1 MGIILDDLTFL
12 YYNLISIFHDYIHDC
27 TRQGSGTARLN
38 VGLKKFHDNYVLDQ
52 SLTIFGG
59 GKKNKY
65 NQKGGVLVTDSEGIN
80 YNVYQSDL
88 KIGRNQ
94 NGEEIYFSFSLGKQ
108 VVINKEQNITPASP
122 DYVGISFSP
131 QRVVDLSQ
139 DSSQGFW
146 NPDKVEG
153 LGTRTRTDSGRDLD
167 LREDPQAVAQP
178 QSAIQSQSAIQP
190 ALDAKIFLRDVC
202 DNIKLMF
209 FGYGDWSALTPEF
222 YKIALNVLNS
232 KENLFEFHEITEA
245 KLIIYI
251 WKMVSNYTL
260 TEASI
265 PFIIAAANYDY
276 VAVQQLYSNIPHN
289 ALQIQGI
296 NLPEITNSNDKW
308 INLQMFQSIVGY
320 LKDDQQQ
327 LLQEFLI
334 SSNHVN
340 SIIFL
345 SVLSV
350 VISNAIL
357 TTPSLYLM
365 VTNHSRNPKYTI
377 GTVQDEDF
385 NELMDTANPK
395 IIIDSEA
402 ECLRLFDISLYYH
415 FDNITLNQ
423 AIAKSRLEFNET
435 AYKLFVKLN
444 SAPLKDETFEE
455 IYGNFLESIIIKC
468 YYEIL
473 SINFL
478 NDGTSV
484 FTFFKDDSLF
494 FSIVDKLIKMQN
506 YFESV
511 SPTDEIYG
519 IVSILTINYQNL
531 KEFLKYIINTDN
543 TFVILDLLSDAIT
556 ETITNSYY
564 SSSQSQKGG
573 AKSNSM
579 DDSSTNNMIGGKL
592 TGQQWSDI
600 NNFIDGATPEWV
612 NNIQT
617 LMITAWNMT
626 EKKVD
631 NPLNAS
637 NPNFYMQVL
646 ESIFDAFHD
655 ITEKDK
661 KTLEKSFKNGGSNM
675 FSTFPVNTTNTVK
688 RTPYV
693 VGGKNPPE
701 LEKLT
706 TEAILQLNSCLKNFK
721 KQLDVLRAQK
731 TTSSVK
737 SITDKKNK
745 LPDYPGVED
754 DIIVFNNVT
763 KMVATAGLMAVGF
776 IDSDAN
782 ILQCPY
788 QVASTGLDPAP
799 TRWRGI
805 PSELL
810 KMEIDILFKE
820 VVSNQYRIFD
830 DTNKLPG
837 SNLDERLELA
847 IKRIY
852 GEDNRVFIGDGA
864 GRDDINILKNSIINP
879 TTTQETYSQAIFS
892 KNSSFFTGTSIFE
905 IPSGFPQ
912 NYKPAIYI
920 DNALQNKN
928 PSLFDGEW
936 PNCTLCNVP
945 GFIDGWDAQ
954 CAWSTCDNP
963 QNPQNPGQ
971 PLNINFPFKVK
982 ELPVENGEI
991 KFEISSLS
999 GGQYT
1004 STLQR
1009 TSSTPNG
1016 LKINMNTTLQ
1026 HLGQPF
1032 GFICPDANITSSSA
1046 LEATRVY
1053 DKQLQ
1058 ILLFKF
1064 QQYRDFL
1071 KKDTTG
1077 TLVTYLNLFKLFLT
1091 DATTFSSEGTE
1102 MLWKDGSGTDVNG
1115 NTRNPFVHFAEYG
1128 LWKACADNSI
1138 ISSAVHGQ
1146 NEVYNRVQPFQ
1157 RIGGI
1162 SVNFQNPLQKD
1173 RTMIQAGTDRPAQ
1186 MGQVVAIYLNAQDG
1200 SYLNE
1205 NLLIGN
1211 NSSTENSYFYVLPK
1225 KIWPLLPPI
1234 QDGGTIIKN
1243 KKSIRG
1249 KKNKKLKTIRKYKK
1263 ALKYNSYRKSSTKNK
1278 KIYKSNNSVK
1288 NKKKFVKKYSRRSG

>member
-38 VGLKKFHDNYVLDQ
+38 VGLKKFHDNYVMDQ

-59 GKKNKY
+59 GKKNNY
-65 NQKGGVLVTDSEGIN
+65 NQKGGVWVKDSEGIN
-80 YNVYQSDL
+80 YNVDPSDL

-94 NGEEIYFSFSLGKQ
+94 NGEEIYFSDSLRKQ

-122 DYVGISFSP
+122 DYVGTSFSP
-131 QRVVDLSQ
+131 QSPQSPNQSQ
-139 DSSQGFW
+139 NLLQGFW
-146 NPDKVEG
+146 DPDEGKG
-153 LGTRTRTDSGRDLD
+153 LGTRTDSGTDLDLD
-167 LREDPQAVAQP
+167 LREEPQAA
-178 QSAIQSQSAIQP
+178 AQSQS

-209 FGYGDWSALTPEF
+209 FGYGDWCALHPAF
-222 YKIALNVLNS
+222 YEIAHAIYKNLNS
-232 KENLFEFHEITEA
+232 KENLFEFHSITEA
-245 KLIIYI
+245 NLIIYI
-251 WKMVSNYTL
+251 WETVSNYTL
-260 TEASI
+260 NEASI

-276 VAVQQLYSNIPHN
+276 VAVQYLYSTIRPDE
-289 ALQIQGI
+289 LQIQGI

-308 INLQMFQSIVGY
+308 INLQMFQSIIGY
-320 LKDDQQQ
+320 LGDNQQQ
-327 LLQEFLI
+327 LRQNFLI
-334 SSNHVN
+334 SSNHIN
-340 SIIFL
+340 NIIFL

-365 VTNHSRNPKYTI
+365 VTNHPSNPKYTI

-385 NELMDTANPK
+385 NELMDTAKVNPQ
-395 IIIDSEA
+395 IILESEA

-423 AIAKSRLEFNET
+423 SIAKNRLEFNET

-473 SINFL
+473 SIHFL

-484 FTFFKDDSLF
+484 FTLFKNDDLI
-494 FSIVDKLIKMQN
+494 FSIVDKLIKMPN

-511 SPTDEIYG
+511 SPTDEISG
-519 IVSILTINYQNL
+519 IISRLTINYQNL
-531 KEFLKYIINTDN
+531 KEFLKYIIKSYND
-543 TFVILDLLSDAIT
+543 FSILDLLSDAIT
-556 ETITNSYY
+556 ETITSSYY
-564 SSSQSQKGG
+564 PSSQSQKAG

-600 NNFIDGATPEWV
+600 NGFIDGNTPEWV
-612 NNIQT
+612 KNIQT
-617 LMITAWNMT
+617 LMIRAWNSA
-626 EKKVD
+626 EKKVE

-646 ESIFDAFHD
+646 KSIFDAFPD

-661 KTLEKSFKNGGSNM
+661 KTLEKSFKNGGSNT

-688 RTPYV
+688 RTHYD
-693 VGGKNPPE
+693 VGGKIPPE

-706 TEAILQLNSCLKNFK
+706 NEAILQLNNCLKNFK

-737 SITDKKNK
+737 SITDKKDK
-745 LPDYPGVED
+745 LPDYPGLED

-782 ILQCPY
+782 ILPCPY
-788 QVASTGLDPAP
+788 QVAATGVDPAP
-799 TRWRGI
+799 SRWRGI
-805 PSELL
+805 TSELL

-852 GEDNRVFIGDGA
+852 GDNNRVVIGDSA
-864 GRDDINILKNSIINP
+864 GRDDINTLKNTRINP
-879 TTTQETYSQAIFS
+879 PTIPQTYSQAIFS
-892 KNSSFFTGTSIFE
+892 NNSAFFTGTSIFE
-905 IPSGFPQ
+905 VPSAAPQ
-912 NYKPAIYI
+912 NYKQPAIYI

-928 PSLFDGEW
+928 PSLFDGQW

-963 QNPQNPGQ
+963 QNPGQ
-971 PLNINFPFKVK
+971 PFKVK
-982 ELPVENGEI
+982 ELPVENGQLN
-991 KFEISSLS
+991 FEISTPS

-1004 STLQR
+1004 SILQR

-1016 LKINMNTTLQ
+1016 LIINMNTTLQ

-1064 QQYRDFL
+1064 QQYRDVL
-1071 KKDTTG
+1071 KVTTG
-1077 TLVTYLNLFKLFLT
+1077 PSVTYSNLFKLFLT
-1091 DATTFSSEGTE
+1091 DATTFSTAGNE
-1102 MLWKDGSGTDVNG
+1102 MPWKDGSGTDVNG

-1146 NEVYNRVQPFQ
+1146 NGVYNVVQPLQ
-1157 RIGGI
+1157 SIGGI
-1162 SVNFQNPLQKD
+1162 SGNFQNPLQKD

-1211 NSSTENSYFYVLPK
+1211 NSSTENSYFYVLPRK
-1225 KIWPLLPPI
+1225 MWPLLPPG
-1234 QDGGTIIKN
+1234 QAGGRLIKN

-1288 NKKKFVKKYSRRSG
+1288 NKKKIVKKYSRRSA